1 MAGGSASTHV
11 TDSSAASSRLQPYRA
26 NTSDL
31 LAGGTSALTGAQFA
45 AFDSMYKAY
54 QGAYAQGAG
63 SAALYAPQ
71 SMRYDSLRRFVLPI
85 AIISICL
92 IFKPTST
99 KPQAGKLG

>member
-1 MAGGSASTHV
+1 LAGSASTHV
-11 TDSSAASSRLQPYRA
+11 TDSSAAVAAASRLQPYRA

-63 SAALYAPQ
+63 SAGLYGPQ
-71 SMRYDSLRRFVLPI
+71 SMRYDPLLHYGVNRFHVEIMSLDTIDSL
-85 AIISICL
+85 
-92 IFKPTST
+92 
-99 KPQAGKLG
+99 KLV

>member
-1 MAGGSASTHV
+1 MAHHTLAGSASTHV
-11 TDSSAASSRLQPYRA
+11 TDSSAAAATSRLQPYRA

-63 SAALYAPQ
+63 SAGMYGAQ
-71 SMRYDSLRRFVLPI
+71 SMRYGSLF
-85 AIISICL
+85 
-92 IFKPTST
+92 
-99 KPQAGKLG
+99 